1 LYHHLHDILLKIKT
15 ATFSEMLVRS
25 YDNTGCYLPK
35 DVEALIEF
43 ITTLYTLSSIS
54 FKTKDYY
61 VTHGMEV
68 YSYYL
73 LVI

>member
-1 LYHHLHDILLKIKT
+1 
-15 ATFSEMLVRS
+15 MLVRS